1 MKICIRFFFVLFFL
15 FSIPL
20 HAQIEGSWYADLSVQ
35 GMKIPLVFHFE
46 NAPENQWTGKMD
58 SPNQRAFGILIDEVT
73 FRNDSLKLKV
83 KSLGLSFSGL
93 KNGQQIKGTFNQ
105 GAFSTELKLNR
116 EEKEVK
122 EESQLKRPQEPKAPF
137 PYQEEEVQF
146 LNERDS
152 IVLAGTLTY
161 PKNKTNFPVV
171 ILISGSGAQD
181 RNSEIL
187 GHKPFL
193 VTADYL
199 TRNGIGVLR
208 FDDRGTGASEGDF
221 SSSTSLDFME
231 DVRAAVQFVKNKEN
245 LKSSKVGLYGHSEGG
260 MIAPLLADTYPNAV
274 DFLVLLAPPA
284 VAISELMLKQQEL
297 VSLASGI
304 EAEEIELNAKINKEA
319 YALINAYDE
328 NETSSLKNELRKYF
342 NGVIEVYPEITENM
356 SMGKPQ
362 YIKAMVSAYSNPWM
376 VYFLK
381 YKPETHLKNLKL
393 PILALYGEKDV
404 QVSAPENAKKMK
416 SLILKKNLKN
426 EVITFPKMNH
436 LFQTSE
442 TGNIA
447 EYAEIEETISPK
459 VLLKVKDWIKSLP

>member
-1 MKICIRFFFVLFFL
+1 
-15 FSIPL
+15 
-20 HAQIEGSWYADLSVQ
+20 
-35 GMKIPLVFHFE
+35 
-46 NAPENQWTGKMD
+46 
-58 SPNQRAFGILIDEVT
+58 
-73 FRNDSLKLKV
+73 
-83 KSLGLSFSGL
+83 
-93 KNGQQIKGTFNQ
+93 
-105 GAFSTELKLNR
+105 
-116 EEKEVK
+116 
-122 EESQLKRPQEPKAPF
+122 
-137 PYQEEEVQF
+137 
-146 LNERDS
+146 
-152 IVLAGTLTY
+152 
-161 PKNKTNFPVV
+161 
-171 ILISGSGAQD
+171 
-181 RNSEIL
+181 
-187 GHKPFL
+187 
-193 VTADYL
+193 
-199 TRNGIGVLR
+199 
-208 FDDRGTGASEGDF
+208 
-221 SSSTSLDFME
+221 
-231 DVRAAVQFVKNKEN
+231 
-245 LKSSKVGLYGHSEGG
+245 
-260 MIAPLLADTYPNAV
+260 
-274 DFLVLLAPPA
+274 
-284 VAISELMLKQQEL
+284 

-376 VYFLK
+376 VYFLRF
-381 YKPETHLKNLKL
+381 KPEMHLKNLKL